1 MGITRVPASVLNPS
15 DSKKKWE
22 GEFIVDTGA
31 VDCLVPRQ
39 HLEAIGLFE
48 KGKREYVLADGKP
61 LIMPFTTGDIE
72 FMGEKVGATIIMGE
86 ENAHPLLG
94 VTALE
99 SAGIEVDPRDQRLV
113 RLPSILLTGFR
124 PSTGLSPT

>member
-1 MGITRVPASVLNPS
+1 MGITSVPATVLNPG
-15 DSKKKWE
+15 DSAKKWE

-48 KGKREYVLADGKP
+48 KGRREYVLAHGKS
-61 LIMPFTTGDIE
+61 LVMPFTIGEIE
-72 FMGEKVGATIIMGE
+72 FMGEKVGVTIIMGE
-86 ENAHPLLG
+86 EEAHPLLG

-113 RLPSILLTGFR
+113 RLPAVLLTGFR
-124 PSTGLSPT
+124 PLGHQTAK